1 MNFLSLTI
9 LTIASFAIA
18 SPTPSPAT
26 DITGEPGLEKGCDCR
41 MLRVHNKRLQ
51 DAELA
56 CKERCRVFAGTPGA
70 PISEAF
76 CETGC
81 STAWDVV

>member
-1 MNFLSLTI
+1 
-9 LTIASFAIA
+9 
-18 SPTPSPAT
+18 
-26 DITGEPGLEKGCDCR
+26 

>member
-26 DITGEPGLEKGCDCR
+26 DITGEPGLEKGCDC
-41 MLRVHNKRLQ
+41 